1 MTPPDDDKTLR
12 SFSAIAPREAP
23 AANAGTPLH
32 LGHFPLPEYSARF
45 TQPKGGN
52 QGEERKHPR
61 RSLKDVAELHGLA
74 LDGLAPDALAVLQE
88 MEQELGR
95 AYEALA
101 AAEGRIALLE
111 QERDSDGLTQ
121 LLNRRAFLG
130 EIERLK
136 QFDRREEHRSTL
148 ILLELPGI
156 ERERADMPPAVF
168 ERIMARLGT
177 LLGDAAG
184 AMPAARLGGARFAV
198 LAVAMAGDQADA
210 EAGRLATA
218 LSQPV
223 ALPGETRRY
232 HPRIGLAVIHPD
244 HEAEELIAQAEA
256 DLRQ

>member
-1 MTPPDDDKTLR
+1 MTPPDDDETLR

-23 AANAGTPLH
+23 AANAGTALH
-32 LGHFPLPEYSARF
+32 LGHFALPEYPPQSMRA
-45 TQPKGGN
+45 KDGG
-52 QGEERKHPR
+52 QREAKKHPR
-61 RSLKDVAELHGLA
+61 RSLNDVAELHGLS
-74 LDGLAPDALAVLQE
+74 LDGMAPDALAVLQE

-136 QFDRREEHRSTL
+136 QFDRQEEHRSTL

-156 ERERADMPPAVF
+156 ERERADMPPAEF

-177 LLGDAAG
+177 LLADAAG

-198 LAVAMAGDQADA
+198 LAVALAGDQANA
-210 EAGRLATA
+210 EASKLATA

-232 HPRIGLAVIHPD
+232 HPRIGLAVIRPD
-244 HEAEELIAQAEA
+244 REAEELIALAEA